1 MTCNSI
7 PGAMY
12 VSRELCS
19 PLTKSVYIRKINKY
33 FFLDK
38 GVDKVEISLE
48 KQQVLVTSSIS
59 AESLTETLKKTGK
72 AVTYISSS

>member
-1 MTCNSI
+1 
-7 PGAMY
+7 
-12 VSRELCS
+12 
-19 PLTKSVYIRKINKY
+19 VYFADYLIMIRKINY
-33 FFLDK
+33 VFSLLLDK

-72 AVTYISSS
+72 AVTYIASS